1 MVLLEPQPFG
11 SGSCPKPLPSGRGAL
26 AVLLVRPIVNDEIDP
41 YLIYRVV
48 GAEVECAVWQLKE
61 GPTALALFLSGD
73 SATAYREAAGLGEEW
88 KVFRP
93 ARAALLHLVG
103 AAVQSGIRYAVLDPD
118 QEKAKR
124 VFDLQAIIGA
134 TEES

>member
-1 MVLLEPQPFG
+1 VQE
-11 SGSCPKPLPSGRGAL
+11 
-26 AVLLVRPIVNDEIDP
+26 EIDP

-48 GAEVECAVWQLKE
+48 GGEAECAVWQLKE

-73 SATAYREAAGLGEEW
+73 SATAYHRTAGLGREW

-103 AAVQSGIRYAVLDPD
+103 AAVRSGIRYAVLDPD
-118 QEKAKR
+118 QEMAKR
-124 VFDLQAIIGA
+124 VFDLQAIVGGSGGEVA
-134 TEES
+134 GQL